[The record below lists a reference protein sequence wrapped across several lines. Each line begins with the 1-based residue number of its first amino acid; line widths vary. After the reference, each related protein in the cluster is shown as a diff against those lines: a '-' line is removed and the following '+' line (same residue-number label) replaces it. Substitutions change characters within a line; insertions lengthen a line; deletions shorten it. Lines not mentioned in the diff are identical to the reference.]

1 MSDLFRKADLE
12 DTTIQAKVGEAFPPA
27 SRWTA
32 CTTNSLRDKSL
43 PKGIGTQLHDIRNRL
58 KLTLRETEERCALV
72 AQQWGNEA
80 YRISASW
87 LDRVEREN
95 RGLSAT
101 KLIVLAYI
109 YNLSTD
115 QMLSFC
121 PGSNEGSA
129 QLLKASSP
137 NSTLLLAEGPLEN
150 LARAWVPDNLITDPL
165 PEQTMLLQSDHKM
178 LPPHYRRGIIGRH
191 DRTMEPMILAGSIV
205 LIDSQKR
212 AIASRKDWTNEFN
225 RPIYFLFTRNGYFCG
240 FCELD
245 KKAEWLTLVPHML
258 SPEPNDDRRWR
269 YRREV
274 EVIGTVAGLFTR
286 RVFKLDRIEPDW
298 APL

>member
-1 MSDLFRKADLE
+1 M
-12 DTTIQAKVGEAFPPA
+12 
-27 SRWTA
+27 
-32 CTTNSLRDKSL
+32 DKSL
-43 PKGIGTQLHDIRNRL
+43 PKGIGAQLCDIRNQL
-58 KLTLRETEERCALV
+58 KLTLRETEERCAQV
-72 AQQWGNEA
+72 AQQWGNDA

-87 LDRVEREN
+87 LNRVEREN

-115 QMLSFC
+115 QLLSFC

-129 QLLKASSP
+129 QLLQASSP
-137 NSTLLLAEGPLEN
+137 NSTLLLVEGPLEK

-165 PEQTMLLQSDHKM
+165 PEQTMLLQSDRKM
-178 LPPHYRRGIIGRH
+178 LPPHFHRGIIGKY

-212 AIASRKDWTNEFN
+212 AIAGRKDWTNEFN
-225 RPIYFLFTRNGYFCG
+225 RPIYFLFTRDGYSCG

-286 RVFKLDRIEPDW
+286 RPFKLDRVERD
-298 APL
+298 

>member
-1 MSDLFRKADLE
+1 
-12 DTTIQAKVGEAFPPA
+12 
-27 SRWTA
+27 
-32 CTTNSLRDKSL
+32 
-43 PKGIGTQLHDIRNRL
+43 
-58 KLTLRETEERCALV
+58 
-72 AQQWGNEA
+72 
-80 YRISASW
+80 
-87 LDRVEREN
+87 
-95 RGLSAT
+95 
-101 KLIVLAYI
+101 
-109 YNLSTD
+109 
-115 QMLSFC
+115 
-121 PGSNEGSA
+121 
-129 QLLKASSP
+129 
-137 NSTLLLAEGPLEN
+137 
-150 LARAWVPDNLITDPL
+150 VPDNLISDPL
-165 PEQTMLLQSDHKM
+165 PEQTMLLQSDRKM
-178 LPPHYRRGIIGRH
+178 LPPHYHRGIIGKH

-212 AIASRKDWTNEFN
+212 GIASRKDWTNEFN

-286 RVFKLDRIEPDW
+286 RAFKLDRIERDW